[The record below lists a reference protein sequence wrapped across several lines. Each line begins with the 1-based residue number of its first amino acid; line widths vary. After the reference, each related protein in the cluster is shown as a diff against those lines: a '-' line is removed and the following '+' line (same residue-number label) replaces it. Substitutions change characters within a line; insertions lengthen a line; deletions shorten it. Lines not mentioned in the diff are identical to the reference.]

1 MLWRAVCSLA
11 FYAAARAIVARPDR
25 RPRFLAAGRS
35 AIQLKGDIMDCG
47 ALPSYPNA
55 RPLNYE
61 DARETRWDGNKT
73 VKVEFAAGAE
83 IAFECLPG
91 FTTDASRDGNTTFQ
105 VLCSELGYFKPSG
118 VCLEASKCGEL
129 PTIPNALPTGAE
141 PVEGVDKTVEFS
153 CAEGYSLDGQPVVA
167 GGFKENQVFTLKCV
181 EFSGEY
187 EKFEGECKPNGFIP
201 ARETTKMYNQVFEA
215 LFVVSCKG
223 TLKKEF
229 GARNDPGVDDVCV
242 KFEDSSLA
250 SQCGGLVTQIKA
262 DFEREQASRD
272 AHDEAAGK
280 EWYEE
285 HDEGRPGIADEAQE
299 FCFKLWKLLELQ
311 P

>member
-11 FYAAARAIVARPDR
+11 FCAAARAITARLGQ
-25 RPRFLAAGRS
+25 RPSFLAAGRS
-35 AIQLKGDIMDCG
+35 ATQLKRDVMDCG
-47 ALPSYPNA
+47 ALPSYPHA

-61 DARETRWDGNKT
+61 DARETRFDGNKT

-91 FTTDASRDGNTTFQ
+91 FTVDASKDGNTTFVVQ
-105 VLCSELGYFKPSG
+105 CSDLGYFKPSG

-129 PTIPNALPTGAE
+129 PVIPYALPTGAE
-141 PVEGVDKTVEFS
+141 PTKGVEFS
-153 CAEGYSLDGQPVVA
+153 CAEGYSLDGEPVVA
-167 GGFKENQVFTLKCV
+167 GGFKENQLFYLKCV
-181 EFSGEY
+181 DFSGEY
-187 EKFEGECKPNGFIP
+187 EKFEGECKPHGFVP
-201 ARETTKMYNQVFEA
+201 ARETTKIYNQVFEA

-229 GARNDPGVDDVCV
+229 GARNGPGVDDVCI
-242 KFEDSSLA
+242 KFEDSSLQ
-250 SQCGGLVTQIKA
+250 SQCEGLVTEIKA
-262 DFEREQASRD
+262 DFEREQESRD

-285 HDEGRPGIADEAQE
+285 HDEGRPGIADEAHD